1 MKLLRLILVLLL
13 FSVVACGKMPQY
25 ASEEDLQEAQIQYD
39 SGFQLLQSQDLM
51 EAFPHFI
58 QVAERLEVLP
68 EDMDSDEKLLVSR
81 AYYQMSFVFKRKIET
96 NAEIDALKRAL
107 YYQRMVNDSTRVL
120 RTTLELADAYGS
132 IMEHDSAAYYLAV
145 VMPYLDTVNGDLD
158 NYYSAQHLLSDL
170 YYSRHE
176 FDSCFLVQ
184 QELIAFKK
192 RRGIVAKNDSVS
204 LGIVM
209 FHSPYYLQSKPYL
222 LKVLDIDVGDV
233 ERGAIMSLLARIYEE
248 EGNADSAA
256 FCQTFHATYVKAESD
271 RVSDGMLAVKQ
282 YERFKAERDA
292 RLQALREEKDARK
305 EQKTRCIW
313 LAIGVLMVVVLV
325 WLLFTKRKKHLN
337 ALKDKDFEALQI
349 KVQAI
354 FSDRLNNKMERIRN
368 EFNTAYPEAL
378 SKLKTAYPELSE
390 TELDICLLSFFS
402 FRLKEAADLL
412 DLRENTVAKYR
423 TAIKKKTQTD
433 DLEGVLKP
441 FLG

>member
-1 MKLLRLILVLLL
+1 MRYIGGLLL
-13 FSVVACGKMPQY
+13 LLSMVACGKMPEQ
-25 ASEEDLQEAQIQYD
+25 AHSETMGEAQIRYD
-39 SGFQLLQSQDLM
+39 SGFQLLESQDLM

-68 EDMDSDEKLLVSR
+68 EDMSSDEKLLVSQ
-81 AYYQMSFVFKRKIET
+81 AYFQMGLVFKRKIET

-107 YYQRMVNDSTRVL
+107 YYQQMANDSAWIL
-120 RTTLELADAYGS
+120 RTTLTLARAYS
-132 IMEHDSAAYYLAV
+132 VIKESDSARYYLNRVA
-145 VMPYLDTVNGDLD
+145 PLIDTVSGNLVD
-158 NYYSAQHLLSDL
+158 YYSAQMLLSDL
-170 YYSRHE
+170 YYDQHK

-184 QELIAFKK
+184 QELIAFKT
-192 RRGIVAKNDSVS
+192 RRGVDAKNDSVS
-204 LGIVM
+204 LGIAM
-209 FHSPYYLQSKPYL
+209 FHSPYILQSKPYL
-222 LKVLDIDVGDV
+222 LKVLDADFGDM
-233 ERGAIMSLLARIYEE
+233 ERGAIMSLLARIYEAE
-248 EGNADSAA
+248 NNADSVA
-256 FCQTFHATYVKAESD
+256 FCQTFHATYVQAESD

-305 EQKTRCIW
+305 AQKTRCIW
-313 LAIGVLMVVVLV
+313 IVVVVLV
-325 WLLFTKRKKHLN
+325 ALATIWLFISRRKRHLN
-337 ALKDKDFEALQI
+337 ALKDKDYEALQI

-354 FSDRLNNKMERIRN
+354 FNDRLNNKMERIRN
-368 EFNTAYPEAL
+368 AFNAAYPEAL
-378 SKLKTAYPELSE
+378 EKLQTAYPDLSE

-441 FLG
+441 FE